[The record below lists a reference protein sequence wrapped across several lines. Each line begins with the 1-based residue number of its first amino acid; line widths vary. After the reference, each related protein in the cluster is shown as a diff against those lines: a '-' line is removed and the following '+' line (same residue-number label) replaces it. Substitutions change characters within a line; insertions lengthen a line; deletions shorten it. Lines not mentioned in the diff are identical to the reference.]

1 MRCWCARCKALVPVV
16 HRERWVT
23 GESGEGIVRGACAIC
38 GLPTGEIG
46 VYAAPGAQRR
56 RVHALPERVQVAPSR
71 HGRLRTRYDTRGCGR
86 HRRDE
91 QQPRDGAASRRD
103 AVRIIDALADDLPRP
118 DGEHL
123 VGEGGH
129 DLLPV
134 GVQGRGLAADLDPA
148 RLPS

>member
-1 MRCWCARCKALVPVV
+1 MRCWCAQCKVLVPVV
-16 HRERWVT
+16 HLERWVT

-46 VYAAPGAQRR
+46 VYAAPAAQRR
-56 RVHALPERVQVAPSR
+56 RVHALPERVRVAPSR
-71 HGRLRTRYDTRGCGR
+71 HGRLRARHDTSSCAR

-91 QQPRDGAASRRD
+91 QQGRDGAASGRD
-103 AVRIIDALADDLPRP
+103 AVRIIDALADDPPRP
-118 DGEHL
+118 DTEHL

-134 GVQGRGLAADLDPA
+134 GVHGRGRAADLDPVG
-148 RLPS
+148 LPS

>member
-1 MRCWCARCKALVPVV
+1 MRCWCARCKVLVPVV
-16 HRERWVT
+16 HLERWVT

-46 VYAAPGAQRR
+46 VYAAPAAQRR
-56 RVHALPERVQVAPSR
+56 SVHALPERVRVAPSR
-71 HGRLRTRYDTRGCGR
+71 HGRLRARHDTNGCGR

-91 QQPRDGAASRRD
+91 QQRRDGVASRRD
-103 AVRIIDALADDLPRP
+103 AVRIIAAPADDPLRM
-118 DGEHL
+118 DAEHR
-123 VGEGGH
+123 VGAGGH

>member
-56 RVHALPERVQVAPSR
+56 RVHALPEPPVWA
-71 HGRLRTRYDTRGCGR
+71 RTFVVRCGR
-86 HRRDE
+86 RPVAR
-91 QQPRDGAASRRD
+91 SRAGRS
-103 AVRIIDALADDLPRP
+103 ATGSSGIELGNRP
-118 DGEHL
+118 SPPGEPL
-123 VGEGGH
+123 
-129 DLLPV
+129 
-134 GVQGRGLAADLDPA
+134 RGD
-148 RLPS
+148 